1 MRVAKTPKTIPIM
14 LQAHKRKN
22 ERTRLIEVLE
32 NNLRKHKP
40 GNAQVEKPKH
50 LP

>member
-1 MRVAKTPKTIPIM
+1 MPQVR
-14 LQAHKRKN
+14 KRKN
-22 ERTRLIEVLE
+22 ERTRLIDVLE